1 MADYPIIADVSAYIV
16 RMLREKMCPEPIP
29 SPNNIEISSPAS
41 QDVDYIV
48 GLYLY
53 DIREDVGIST
63 PPFMKRGKV
72 QLTRPPRPF
81 ALYYMV
87 FINGSSQMGLKDPD
101 IQKIIGKVAQIV
113 SDHNSVEPSR
123 LQSWLQDTEPP
134 IVLSQAK
141 ISLEE
146 KVRVWQAIN
155 KPYQISLFYKA
166 APVFLSSGEVIDTPR
181 VIDASISLQNAGDTE
196 SEETAERREP

>member
-1 MADYPIIADVSAYIV
+1 MADYTIISDVSAYIV
-16 RMLREKMCPEPIP
+16 RTLREKMCPEPIP
-29 SPNNIEISSPAS
+29 SPNNIEISSPAD

-53 DIREDVGIST
+53 DVREESDVT
-63 PPFMKRGKV
+63 QRPLMQRGMV
-72 QLTRPPRPF
+72 QLQRPPRPYG
-81 ALYYMV
+81 LYYMV
-87 FINGSSQMGLKDPD
+87 FINGSSQMGLKAPD
-101 IQKIIGKVAQIV
+101 IQKIIGRAAQIV
-113 SDHNSVEPSR
+113 NDNSSVLPNQ
-123 LQSWLQDTEPP
+123 LQNWLDTQEPP

-166 APVFLSSGEVIDTPR
+166 APVFLSSEVVINTPR
-181 VIDASISLQNAGDTE
+181 VAEASFGLHITG
-196 SEETAERREP
+196 EEGRE

>member
-16 RMLREKMCPEPIP
+16 RTLREKMCPEPIP
-29 SPNNIEISSPAS
+29 SPNNIEISSPLS
-41 QDVDYIV
+41 QDVDYLV

-53 DIREDVGIST
+53 DIVEDLQVTT
-63 PPFMKRGKV
+63 PRFVQRGRAELQK
-72 QLTRPPRPF
+72 PPRPF

-87 FINGSSQMGLKDPD
+87 FINGSSQMGLKAPD
-101 IQKIIGKVAQIV
+101 IQKIIGRVAQIV
-113 SDHNSVEPSR
+113 NDNNSVRPSE
-123 LQSWLQDTEPP
+123 LQSWLTMEEPP

-155 KPYQISLFYKA
+155 KPYQISLFYRA
-166 APVFLSSGEVIDTPR
+166 APVFLSSGEIIDTPR
-181 VIDASISLQNAGDTE
+181 VLDAQFSLHVPGEDV
-196 SEETAERREP
+196 

>member
-1 MADYPIIADVSAYIV
+1 MADYTIISDVSAYIV
-16 RMLREKMCPEPIP
+16 RTLREKMCPDPIP
-29 SPNNIEISSPAS
+29 SPNNIEISSPAD

-53 DIREDVGIST
+53 DVREESDVT
-63 PPFMKRGKV
+63 QRPLMQRGMV
-72 QLTRPPRPF
+72 QLQRPPRPYG
-81 ALYYMV
+81 LYYMV
-87 FINGSSQMGLKDPD
+87 FINGSSQMGLKAPD
-101 IQKIIGKVAQIV
+101 IQKIIGRAAQIV
-113 SDHNSVEPSR
+113 NDNSSVLPNQ
-123 LQSWLQDTEPP
+123 LQNWLDTQEPP

-166 APVFLSSGEVIDTPR
+166 APVFLSSEVVINTPR
-181 VIDASISLQNAGDTE
+181 VAEASFGLHITG
-196 SEETAERREP
+196 EEGRE